1 MTAEEIHMKSRCT
14 FSAFW
19 THFSVESPGK
29 MPSLKSSVLCFCA
42 LKCSKLFLT
51 PVKRYRS
58 KTNNYY
64 SEYLK
69 GIRVTISLVCFLD
82 SRNYGAVISLAQS
95 NSLNKTILFP
105 TIGSPS
111 SRHYRQPLRI

>member
-1 MTAEEIHMKSRCT
+1 
-14 FSAFW
+14 
-19 THFSVESPGK
+19 
-29 MPSLKSSVLCFCA
+29 MPSLKSSVLSFCA
-42 LKCSKLFLT
+42 LKCSKLILT

-58 KTNNYY
+58 KTNNSY
-64 SEYLK
+64 SEYL

-105 TIGSPS
+105 TTRKKQPGCRVS
-111 SRHYRQPLRI
+111 SDKGIFARARLQTASVLTEFDENPDL